1 MGGRD
6 HITSHHITREAR
18 AGPGRPASQ
27 MRSANAARGEGRGRG
42 RGWGGSPDAGE
53 RGGAGPGRAAGGG
66 GSSPASAAAGRQF
79 AGWLRRDAALAWLG
93 LLVGRSLSLS
103 AATGILM
110 LSLGWG
116 RERVGVSSYT
126 VVASRWCPAAAA
138 GCRVL
143 DLVCQICIQ
152 LLKNVGISLGQC
164 LANRIWK

>member
-6 HITSHHITREAR
+6 HITSHHTRSESGARAASEPDAICECCARGGEGAGKGMGGITWCRGARRGR
-18 AGPGRPASQ
+18 AGPGR
-27 MRSANAARGEGRGRG
+27 RRWGE
-42 RGWGGSPDAGE
+42 
-53 RGGAGPGRAAGGG
+53 
-66 GSSPASAAAGRQF
+66 F

-116 RERVGVSSYT
+116 RERVGASSYT

-164 LANRIWK
+164 LANRIWKWFPTY

>member
-6 HITSHHITREAR
+6 HITSHHTRSESGAR
-18 AGPGRPASQ
+18 AASEPD
-27 MRSANAARGEGRGRG
+27 AICECCARGGEGAGKG
-42 RGWGGSPDAGE
+42 MGGSPDAGE

-116 RERVGVSSYT
+116 RERVGASSYT

>member
-27 MRSANAARGEGRGRG
+27 MRSG

-66 GSSPASAAAGRQF
+66 GSSPASTGAGRQF

-116 RERVGVSSYT
+116 RERVGASSYT